1 MKKDLRFAIKYGI
14 FLKCGAFFLNYDEL
28 LQSSGIA
35 FSAFLD
41 FFVMSDILRI
51 IYIAIL
57 QFLTNL
63 VSILFQSVIFLIF
76 Y

>member
-1 MKKDLRFAIKYGI
+1 MRKDLRFAIKYGI

-41 FFVMSDILRI
+41 FFVM
-51 IYIAIL
+51 YP
-57 QFLTNL
+57 
-63 VSILFQSVIFLIF
+63 IF
-76 Y
+76 